1 MSDITPSITSPKH
14 SVTRISGLA
23 AFDQAS
29 SAHAQSFFRS
39 ASLGLIAFAA
49 ALTLAVHVSQFDLAR
64 LIVGLPRI
72 GDFLSGMVPK
82 LTLSNFWAD
91 LAYWFWGLDKWL
103 YLLWTTL
110 MMALFGT
117 VAGTAIG
124 AILSLVAAR
133 NLGAPRWPMFMV
145 KRALEIARTVPDLV
159 FALVFLFA
167 FGLGPLAG
175 VLAITLHTVGAQG
188 KLFAEVNE
196 NADMRPLEGVRAC
209 GGSWLDE
216 MIVGLLPQVV
226 PNYLSYTFWRFEIN
240 VRSATIIGFV
250 GAGGIGMELYEA
262 ISLSYFDDAGAILIL
277 VFITVMVIDIASE
290 IIRTKVTEARSVV

>member
-1 MSDITPSITSPKH
+1 MSNIIPSIAAPLPSATH
-14 SVTRISGLA
+14 VAGLA
-23 AFDQAS
+23 AFDQANA
-29 SAHAQSFFRS
+29 AHAQSSFRN
-39 ASLGLIAFAA
+39 ASLGLIAFGA
-49 ALTLAVHVSQFDLAR
+49 ALALSIHVSQFDLAR
-64 LIVGLPRI
+64 LITGLPRI
-72 GDFLSGMVPK
+72 GEFLSGMIPK
-82 LTLSNFWAD
+82 LTVSNFWAD
-91 LAYWFWGLDKWL
+91 LAFWFWGLDKWL

-133 NLGAPRWPMFMV
+133 NLGAPGWAMFVV
-145 KRALEIARTVPDLV
+145 KRTLEIARTVPELV

-175 VLAITLHTVGAQG
+175 VLAITLHTLGAQG

-196 NADMRPLEGVRAC
+196 NVDMRPLEGVRAC

-216 MIVGLLPQVV
+216 MVIGLLPQVA
-226 PNYLSYTFWRFEIN
+226 PNFISYTFWRLEIN

-277 VFITVMVIDIASE
+277 VFLTVMLIDMASE
-290 IIRTKVTEARSVV
+290 SIRTKITAARSVV